1 MASDETCMHGKEK
14 VYGSIPQRGSSS
26 KNQFEHLE
34 QLMGAIP
41 GANFKPHRATWGTDV
56 PAIRGAMWSGRL
68 CDGPARPR
76 RGSSAW
82 RAGWTGSLD
91 ALGRSGP
98 VSRRACAVPKL
109 AHGGW
114 TAALCSLGCSP
125 VLADQAVDDL
135 PALDPGGH
143 IDGAARLMQRR
154 ILVQRLV
161 RPVAVIVPCELAST
175 VRKCCLPRIST

>member
-1 MASDETCMHGKEK
+1 M
-14 VYGSIPQRGSSS
+14 
-26 KNQFEHLE
+26 
-34 QLMGAIP
+34 
-41 GANFKPHRATWGTDV
+41 
-56 PAIRGAMWSGRL
+56 
-68 CDGPARPR
+68 
-76 RGSSAW
+76 
-82 RAGWTGSLD
+82 
-91 ALGRSGP
+91 RSP
-98 VSRRACAVPKL
+98 SCAVPKL

-161 RPVAVIVPCELAST
+161 RPVAVIVPCELGQHRPQMLLAKDQH
-175 VRKCCLPRIST
+175 VIEALPAECAHEPLRK